1 MPYSNSDAGIL
12 KYASAGPYYIASN
25 NLTSLTV
32 LKKNKHFKMHKLWPA
47 NPSQIIV
54 KSYPSSNG
62 DPQLLQAEKNQVD
75 LATVPSQDVAKTIK
89 KYGVNKGRFKVG
101 PTTCIT
107 WNSLN
112 TKSANGTTS
121 SPAVRKAMNYLLS
134 RKAIINFAGPLS
146 GAPSDQILVPAIPG
160 YKKFTTYPAAG
171 SLNKAKSIAGSK
183 ANGKKLVIYYRQASV
198 YQTNVAEYIESQA
211 TKLGMKPELQAAD
224 PTNFYGALETK
235 STALGPNG
243 YNISAYGG
251 WCADY
256 PDGFDYFNV
265 NFDGRT
271 IGDTG
276 NVDYMYFNN
285 PSFNK
290 QMDKAAAAI
299 GAKRAHL
306 YGALDKTFMN
316 KYAPLIPTQIGNTRT
331 MTSNRVHNYVY
342 SKWWGQPFWN
352 AIKLG

>member
-1 MPYSNSDAGIL
+1 
-12 KYASAGPYYIASN
+12 
-25 NLTSLTV
+25 
-32 LKKNKHFKMHKLWPA
+32 
-47 NPSQIIV
+47 
-54 KSYPSSNG
+54 
-62 DPQLLQAEKNQVD
+62 
-75 LATVPSQDVAKTIK
+75 
-89 KYGVNKGRFKVG
+89 
-101 PTTCIT
+101 
-107 WNSLN
+107 
-112 TKSANGTTS
+112 
-121 SPAVRKAMNYLLS
+121 MNYLLS

-160 YKKFTTYPAAG
+160 YHKFTTYPPDG
-171 SLNKAKSIAGSK
+171 SLAKAKSIAGSK
-183 ANGKKLVIYYRQASV
+183 AAGKKLVIYYRQASV

-243 YNISAYGG
+243 YNITAYGG

-285 PSFNK
+285 KHFNAL
-290 QMDKAAAAI
+290 MDKASRAT
-299 GAKRAHL
+299 GKKRANL
-306 YGALDKTFMN
+306 YGKVDKVFMN
-316 KYAPLIPTQIGNTRT
+316 TYAPLIPTQIGNIREV
-331 MTSNRVHNYVY
+331 TSNRVHNYIY
-342 SKWWGQPFWN
+342 SKWWGQAFWN
-352 AIKLG
+352 AIKLH